1 MKKVCLFLLT
11 SLLIQSAVA
20 ADTWDDR
27 RFRNMLRQE
36 LDMSCGAASIASL
49 VRFYGG
55 AALTEADML
64 LLLAE
69 IVPEQDQA
77 AVLVDGFSLLHIKHA
92 LQTLGLDLK
101 AATTFNNQL
110 VRFGSP
116 ALLQLKT
123 QQGFHFVIW
132 HGKYRGL
139 HWLGDPSRGDMWL
152 TDEELE
158 LEWTGI
164 AAWVFKGGKKLPQA
178 NARLLAQAWE
188 RR

>member
-1 MKKVCLFLLT
+1 MKKIGMCLLLGVLMQT
-11 SLLIQSAVA
+11 AWA
-20 ADTWDDR
+20 AETWDDR

-55 AALTEADML
+55 TPLTEADML
-64 LLLAE
+64 LLLAAN
-69 IVPEQDQA
+69 VPQQDQA

-92 LQTLGLDLK
+92 LQTMGLDLK

-132 HGKYRGL
+132 HGKHRGL

-164 AAWVFKGGKKLPQA
+164 AAWVFKGGQKLPQA

-188 RR
+188 SR